1 MRKTHFWLL
10 AAGACIPAIA
20 LATQPLLV
28 HFDGRSLPMHET
40 VRVLHG
46 AAGPVQ
52 VRTWTWRSPQGNDS
66 IVIERSND
74 GAAMPTWALQ
84 QMRAMQAQMT
94 QMQAIETSMNRQ
106 MLMPLQ
112 MFSTRRLQPLL
123 LMPRGLIPVAYGQA
137 IGPMP
142 LFRPPLPVTLIIVPA
157 SHGTPPAM
165 RAAQPRPQPPG
176 IAI

>member
-40 VRVLHG
+40 VQVLH
-46 AAGPVQ
+46 
-52 VRTWTWRSPQGNDS
+52 
-66 IVIERSND
+66 D